1 MNTLSYSQS
10 PASTTTT
17 TVDLSQN
24 YSAQQMNGINQ
35 NDYSSLQPR
44 YPIQTPMNIPRPRQ
58 PSFNNTND
66 IVQQFNTGNTNGD
79 QCKLLI
85 ESSNYLKKLYF
96 SITTNPF
103 IECRWRSK

>member
-24 YSAQQMNGINQ
+24 YSSQQINGINQ

-44 YPIQTPMNIPRPRQ
+44 YPIQTSMNVPRPRQ

-85 ESSNYLKKLYF
+85 ES
-96 SITTNPF
+96 
-103 IECRWRSK
+103 